1 MGYPDGKPYGY
12 SPRNE
17 RASGRAEANYE
28 HPEGLK
34 PNYEHPEGLKPNYE
48 PGNLRI
54 GIVWAG
60 NPQHEKDAERSTS
73 LKHFLS
79 LGKIPGVALYSL
91 QKGAPAEQLTPE
103 MPVEDLGKNLF
114 DFADTA
120 AAIAQ
125 LDLIISVDT
134 AVAHLAGA
142 MGKPVW
148 LLLPFTPDWRWL
160 LQREDS
166 PWYPTMR
173 LFRQPKPGDWQAVFQ
188 RVKEQLYGIIS
199 ALPNPSANNSTITNV
214 NKRRI
219 GIGWQLSQVTGWGIY
234 GTNLAL
240 QLQRHPQF
248 SPVLLMPPAISDSQ
262 LNPLHQ
268 LLLQPVF
275 AKQLEIQEIIQ
286 KNQGK
291 QIRCDFPVIH
301 ALGKNLANT
310 AVPRGKTNAGA
321 VFLED
326 TNLDA
331 DALQRAD
338 NYDIIIAGSV
348 WNEKILIA
356 RGISHAVTVQQ
367 GIDLSL
373 FHPAKKSNLFGDR
386 FVIFAGGKLEYRKGQ
401 DIVIAAFKEFRRR
414 HPQALLVTAWHNFWP
429 QYMRGLEMMGHVT
442 GLPQVTG
449 NGQIKIGD
457 WLVANGLPPD
467 SFIDLGA
474 VPNLMM
480 PQIIREAD
488 VAVFASRCEGGTNL
502 AAMECMAC
510 GIPTIV
516 SANTGHLDLIEDDNC
531 YPLVQQQPVKP
542 TPNFAGVMGWGESS
556 VEELIET
563 WERVGGNWEEAR
575 RRGAAAAQFMEDWT
589 WEKQVGRLLG
599 VLKGIL

>member
-1 MGYPDGKPYGY
+1 
-12 SPRNE
+12 
-17 RASGRAEANYE
+17 
-28 HPEGLK
+28 
-34 PNYEHPEGLKPNYE
+34 
-48 PGNLRI
+48 
-54 GIVWAG
+54 
-60 NPQHEKDAERSTS
+60 
-73 LKHFLS
+73 
-79 LGKIPGVALYSL
+79 
-91 QKGAPAEQLTPE
+91 